1 MNINSLERM
10 LERGRDDA
18 LLRYGLGQAY
28 LNAGEAARAA
38 EHLKAAV
45 AHKPDYS
52 AAWKLLGKAYAEVE
66 DLDAA
71 MTAFDTG
78 MANAEKAG
86 DLQAV
91 KEMRVFRRRAERA
104 KAKRDEQA

>member
-1 MNINSLERM
+1 MNIDALERM

-28 LNAGEAARAA
+28 LNAGEAEQAA
-38 EHLKAAV
+38 VHLKAAV
-45 AHKPDYS
+45 EHKPDYS
-52 AAWKLLGKAYAEVE
+52 AAWKLLGKAYVQSGAS
-66 DLDAA
+66 DAA
-71 MTAFDTG
+71 IAAFDDG
-78 MANAEKAG
+78 MAAAERAG

-104 KAKRDEQA
+104 AAQNSP